1 LNVAAGTPAR
11 TAALEVLRRVRSG
24 RRFEE
29 ALTEAAASLDQ
40 RDRRL
45 TYEIAAG
52 VLRHRTR
59 LDLRV
64 DPLLTQRYQP
74 LDPDLRDLLR
84 IGAYQLLFLERIPR
98 YAALS
103 TTVEIAK
110 QQLNPGAARLVN
122 AVLRRLTRDP
132 GSSDGPFLDL
142 ADEHSHPRWLVER
155 WTARFGHERT
165 EALLRHNNQQP
176 SLVLQPLD
184 GSTPALEAMLSD
196 AGIASTPAPLGV
208 GVVVQT
214 GSIRTLPGYEC
225 GAFVVQD
232 AAQAHLLDSL
242 SLPLGATVWDAC
254 ASPGGK
260 TAVLSRRARHVLASD
275 LRRDRIQM
283 LRDTVTRTAPGV
295 SLVVADARRP
305 PLKYGARD
313 VVLVDAPCSAT
324 GTMARHPDARW
335 RLSADRL
342 RHLVER
348 QRAILDGVASI
359 LDVGGRLVYLT
370 CSLEPE
376 ENELQIE
383 DFLER
388 HPSFDRACDDSF
400 VFPADAG
407 TDGGYAAQLSRRA

>member
-1 LNVAAGTPAR
+1 MTAGTAAR

-24 RRFEE
+24 QRFEE
-29 ALTEAAASLDQ
+29 ALTESAASLEE

-45 TYEIAAG
+45 THEISAG

-64 DPLLTQRYQP
+64 DPLLTQRRQQ

-84 IGAYQLLFLERIPR
+84 IGAYQMLYLERIPR
-98 YAALS
+98 YAALF
-103 TTVEIAK
+103 TAVEITK

-132 GSSDGPFLDL
+132 GRPDDTSLDL
-142 ADEHSHPRWLVER
+142 ADEYSHPHWLVER
-155 WTARFGHERT
+155 WTARFGLERT
-165 EALLRHNNQQP
+165 EALLHHNNLQP
-176 SLVLQPLD
+176 PLVLQPVD
-184 GSTPALEAMLSD
+184 GSTTVLKTMLSD
-196 AGIASTPAPLGV
+196 AGVASTPAPFGA

-214 GSIRTLPGYEC
+214 GSIRNLPGYDR
-225 GAFVVQD
+225 GVFVVQD
-232 AAQAHLLDSL
+232 AAQAELLASV
-242 SLPLGATVWDAC
+242 SVPAAATVWDAC

-295 SLVVADARRP
+295 SLVVADASRP
-305 PLKYGARD
+305 PLKRGACD

-342 RHLVER
+342 GHLVER
-348 QRAILDGVASI
+348 QRRILDGVAST
-359 LDVGGRLVYLT
+359 LNVGGRLVYLT

-376 ENELQIE
+376 ENELQI
-383 DFLER
+383 DNFLER
-388 HPSFDRACDDSF
+388 HPSFVRDGDDRF
-400 VFPADAG
+400 IFPADAG
-407 TDGGYAAQLSRRA
+407 TDGGYAAQLRRHA